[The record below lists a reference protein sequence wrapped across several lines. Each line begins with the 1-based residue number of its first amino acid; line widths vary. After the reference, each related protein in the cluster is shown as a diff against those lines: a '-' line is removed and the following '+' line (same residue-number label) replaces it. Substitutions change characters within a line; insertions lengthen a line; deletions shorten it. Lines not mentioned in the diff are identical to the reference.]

1 MAGPPALVSDTW
13 PTLQGCALEPAAA
26 SEEAGPQ
33 WAREVAL
40 NCSWEE
46 QPQGAGHQAGSC
58 LVSGLVSNSQF

>member
-13 PTLQGCALEPAAA
+13 PALQGCALGPAAA

-40 NCSWEE
+40 SRSWEE

-58 LVSGLVSNSQF
+58 LVSGMVSHSQF